1 MIIKIAKFLT
11 IVSFLNAFGVKEN
24 NYNIE
29 LNSSSQDGNYII
41 GDYSD
46 YYEKQYCINK
56 IQLDKARIID
66 RKYSEVKVGIIDNGV
81 DVRNNVL
88 SNYFDTNLNYEY
100 LNNDHINAYL
110 IVMIHLIMRL
120 MLLVLLILHL
130 MVMQG

>member
-1 MIIKIAKFLT
+1 MIIKIAKILT

-66 RKYSEVKVGIIDNGV
+66 RKYS
-81 DVRNNVL
+81 
-88 SNYFDTNLNYEY
+88 
-100 LNNDHINAYL
+100 
-110 IVMIHLIMRL
+110 
-120 MLLVLLILHL
+120 
-130 MVMQG
+130 